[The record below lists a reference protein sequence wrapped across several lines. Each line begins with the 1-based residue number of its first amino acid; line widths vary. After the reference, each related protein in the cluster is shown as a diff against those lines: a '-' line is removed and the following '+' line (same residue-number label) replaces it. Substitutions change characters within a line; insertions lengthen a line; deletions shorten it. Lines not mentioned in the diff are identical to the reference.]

1 MHREQL
7 EEIAYNIRRTRR
19 ARRIT
24 LRISHNGEVSISI
37 PHYATLRQ
45 ARSFLHDNL
54 PYVRARLKDVEQRR
68 YSVVDAMQEVQC
80 PVKGHWLPVQFK
92 EARTPLLQ
100 FRPSSVVLSYPR
112 QQTAAEHRSKA
123 LQFWCGSMIDQARME
138 LPERTLELAAIVT
151 ETVRRITVRD
161 QKSRWGSCSAR
172 TRSINLNWRCVLFPD
187 NVRDYLIYHELA
199 HLRHANHS
207 DAYWRLVEK
216 WYPAYRDAERWI
228 STHEQRL
235 MTFTRD
241 ILSIGS

>member
-1 MHREQL
+1 MHREQI

-19 ARRIT
+19 ARRMT

-68 YSVVDAMQEVQC
+68 LSVFDVMREVQC
-80 PVKGHWLPVQFK
+80 PVQGIWLPVQFR
-92 EARTPLLQ
+92 ETPL
-100 FRPSSVVLSYPR
+100 PSVEVGSSSVVISYPR
-112 QQTAAEHRSKA
+112 QQDTSAHRSEA
-123 LQFWCGSMIDQARME
+123 LRFWCGLMIHKARTE
-138 LPERTLELAAIVT
+138 LPERTLELAAIIN

-172 TRSINLNWRCVLFPD
+172 TRSINLNWRCVLFPND
-187 NVRDYLIYHELA
+187 VRDYLIYHELA

-216 WYPAYRDAERWI
+216 WYPPYREAERWI

>member
-1 MHREQL
+1 MHREHI
-7 EEIAYNIRRTRR
+7 EEIAYNIRRTRQAKR
-19 ARRIT
+19 LT

-37 PHYATLRQ
+37 PHYASLKQ

-54 PYVRARLKDVEQRR
+54 PYVRARLKEVEQRR
-68 YSVVDAMQEVQC
+68 HSVLNSMQEVEC
-80 PVKGHWLPVQFK
+80 PVKGVWLPVQF
-92 EARTPLLQ
+92 RQ
-100 FRPSSVVLSYPR
+100 DSSPAVDIRSSSIVISYPR
-112 QQTAAEHRSKA
+112 QQSEVDQRVES
-123 LQFWCGSMIDQARME
+123 LQFWCATTISQAQTE
-138 LPERTLELAAIVT
+138 LPQRTLELATTVK
-151 ETVRRITVRD
+151 ETVKRITVRD

-187 NVRDYLIYHELA
+187 DVRDYLIYHELA

-207 DAYWRLVEK
+207 DAYWSLVEK
-216 WYPAYRDAERWI
+216 WNPTYREAEQWI